1 MKYLIMLLPIVLY
14 VLLLFI
20 SSKIYIFFYKKK
32 LFNDIKKELL
42 EKHLGKDYKQ
52 ILKEQREKI
61 WLK

>member
-1 MKYLIMLLPIVLY
+1 MLLLIALY

-52 ILKEQREKI
+52 IIKEQREKI
-61 WLK
+61 